1 MTQKQSHIERSEF
14 INQAEKLLEGPI
26 VVLGFIW
33 LILLIVE
40 MTHGL
45 SPFFKVL
52 NVIIWAMFIVDFVL
66 RFIIAPNK
74 ITFLKNDWLIALS
87 LFIPAIRFI
96 RIFRMIRILSVIQGT
111 SIVTMMGSVNRS
123 MRSLNATLRRR
134 GFVYVIAIAIAVILL
149 GAAGMYAF
157 EKGQPGS
164 FKTYADAVWWTTMLF
179 ITIGSEYWPHTPAG
193 KTLSLLV
200 SIFGFS
206 VLGYITATLASFFV
220 GRDAESRKRITA
232 TNHDILLLR
241 KEIEKLSKN
250 IDELK
255 KGLDK
260 KA

>member
-1 MTQKQSHIERSEF
+1 MTQKQSHIERNEF
-14 INQAEKLLEGPI
+14 IIQAEKLLEGPI

-45 SPFFKVL
+45 SPFFKIL
-52 NVIIWAMFIVDFVL
+52 NVIIWAIFIVDFVL

-96 RIFRMIRILSVIQGT
+96 RVFRVIRILGVIQGG
-111 SIVTMMGSVNRS
+111 SIVTMLGSVNRS